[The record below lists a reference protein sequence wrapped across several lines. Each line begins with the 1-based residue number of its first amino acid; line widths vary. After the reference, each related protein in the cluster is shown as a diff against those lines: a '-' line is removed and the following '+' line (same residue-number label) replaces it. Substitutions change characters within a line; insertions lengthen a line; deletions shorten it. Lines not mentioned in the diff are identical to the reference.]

1 MTILHLPYI
10 IIMIMMM
17 MSITHPTTLSLL
29 CFARNLNSDAKPKK
43 LLILNKYN
51 TDDPWFKELQG
62 NKVLSTMILNTM
74 NDNALEMVKCMNMDF
89 DNPILWNIF
98 CHSLGQAFVT

>member
-10 IIMIMMM
+10 IIMMMM

-43 LLILNKYN
+43 LLILNKYS
-51 TDDPWFKELQG
+51 TDDPWFNELQG
-62 NKVLSTMILNTM
+62 KKVLSTM
-74 NDNALEMVKCMNMDF
+74 NDIV
-89 DNPILWNIF
+89 
-98 CHSLGQAFVT
+98 SLRNGEVYEYGL

>member
-10 IIMIMMM
+10 IIMMMM

-43 LLILNKYN
+43 LLILDKYS
-51 TDDPWFKELQG
+51 TDDPSFNDLQG
-62 NKVLSTMILNTM
+62 NKVLSTM
-74 NDNALEMVKCMNMDF
+74 NDIV
-89 DNPILWNIF
+89 
-98 CHSLGQAFVT
+98 SLRNGEVYEYGL